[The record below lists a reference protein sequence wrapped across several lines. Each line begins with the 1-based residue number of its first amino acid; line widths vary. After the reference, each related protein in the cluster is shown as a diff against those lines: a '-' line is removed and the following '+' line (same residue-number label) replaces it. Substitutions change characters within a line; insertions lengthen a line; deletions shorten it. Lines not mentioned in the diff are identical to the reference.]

1 MIRVVPVFRVLGGL
15 LIGMSLMMTPSLLLN
30 MAAPDYDAGFFILGI
45 VVALFTGLT
54 LLLLSASN
62 EPFDLSRR
70 QAFMIT
76 GLSWLVLPAF
86 SAIPFLGE
94 GLTYIEGYFE
104 SASGLTSTGATV
116 ITGLEFRSPG
126 ILLWRSMMHFIGGV
140 GIVFLGIIVMPFLRV
155 GGMQLFKTE
164 SSDQSDKIFAKGL
177 DLARWIASVFVGLF
191 FLCAMAYAAL
201 GMSAFDAINHA
212 LTTVSTGGFS
222 THDAS
227 LGYFNSPAIEWVSMI
242 FMIAGAL
249 PFVAYIRFLRGR
261 RDALF
266 SDTQVRGLILF
277 LALASLVMALTH
289 ANVNNVDF
297 LDALRVSAFH
307 VTSIVT
313 TTGYATEDYQ
323 LWGPFAVGAFFV
335 LTYVG
340 GCSGSTS
347 GGIKVYRMQILAKLA
362 MAHLSRLVSPS
373 HVIVVSYGSRR
384 VDDDIAIGILTFLA
398 AFLISTAVFT
408 VMLAW
413 IGLDLVTALS
423 ASVACMSNV
432 GPALGPIT
440 GPAGT
445 FAPLPESAKAL
456 LAVAMI
462 LGRLE
467 FFTLLVMVTPAFW
480 RG

>member
-335 LTYVG
+335 LTY
-340 GCSGSTS
+340 
-347 GGIKVYRMQILAKLA
+347 
-362 MAHLSRLVSPS
+362 
-373 HVIVVSYGSRR
+373 
-384 VDDDIAIGILTFLA
+384 
-398 AFLISTAVFT
+398 
-408 VMLAW
+408 
-413 IGLDLVTALS
+413 
-423 ASVACMSNV
+423 
-432 GPALGPIT
+432 
-440 GPAGT
+440 
-445 FAPLPESAKAL
+445 
-456 LAVAMI
+456 
-462 LGRLE
+462 
-467 FFTLLVMVTPAFW
+467 
-480 RG
+480 